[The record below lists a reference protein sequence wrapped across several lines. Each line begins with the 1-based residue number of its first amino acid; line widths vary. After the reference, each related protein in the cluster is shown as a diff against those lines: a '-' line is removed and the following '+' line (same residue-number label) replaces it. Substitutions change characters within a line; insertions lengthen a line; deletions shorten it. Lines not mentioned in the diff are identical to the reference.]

1 MDPST
6 PPLKVAP
13 RRRMRVSLRVM
24 MLAILCLAVFLGWQ
38 VNKARQQREAVAAVR
53 RHGGWVYYDFQMVDD
68 KPVPGKQPWGPR
80 WLRRAL
86 GDEYFQT
93 VVSVNLYFDE
103 SDGSTPQNGDTRP
116 CDDVL
121 AFLATQHGLKSLN
134 MLGSQATDAGLA
146 YLRNATTLE
155 RLLLQDESIISDSG
169 VANLRNL
176 VNLKTLGITKS
187 NITDEGLLSLSKLTK
202 LKYLVLQDHPF
213 SDRGLAAI
221 QDMDGLEY
229 LCIGGGVERRSKI
242 SDDGLKYVASKTHL
256 THLIL
261 TYSDV
266 TDKGMRK
273 LHGLSKLI
281 QLNLDGCTIGDD
293 AVRSLSG
300 LENLRYLTLSGTNV
314 SDKGLKY
321 LERLPEL
328 LFLGLTNCKVSD
340 EGKRTLR
347 QFNPRISFVE

>member
-1 MDPST
+1 MLASLAGSILIASARQGLGVMRQSALAPAKAPRNRGPRWTLRPSRV
-6 PPLKVAP
+6 KVAP

-24 MLAILCLAVFLGWQ
+24 MLAILCLAIFLGWQ

-53 RHGGWVYYDFQMVDD
+53 RHGGWVHYDYQMVDD

-169 VANLRNL
+169 VATFGTSSISRPSASPNR
-176 VNLKTLGITKS
+176 T
-187 NITDEGLLSLSKLTK
+187 SLMKDSS
-202 LKYLVLQDHPF
+202 PCP
-213 SDRGLAAI
+213 S
-221 QDMDGLEY
+221 
-229 LCIGGGVERRSKI
+229 
-242 SDDGLKYVASKTHL
+242 
-256 THLIL
+256 
-261 TYSDV
+261 
-266 TDKGMRK
+266 
-273 LHGLSKLI
+273 
-281 QLNLDGCTIGDD
+281 
-293 AVRSLSG
+293 
-300 LENLRYLTLSGTNV
+300 
-314 SDKGLKY
+314 
-321 LERLPEL
+321 
-328 LFLGLTNCKVSD
+328 
-340 EGKRTLR
+340 
-347 QFNPRISFVE
+347 